1 MVILIILVLFAV
13 SNLNDDLSIRF
24 NDASESAYCDY
35 MEDIEGVIDSDTE
48 NYIAKEQQYFDDLET
63 ERNEIFSDKNLSET
77 EKRNKSSYIDALF
90 RTKGEAFNRILEQK
104 YYVQIKAKEID
115 EEPAF
120 VNELVCKRLTEDT
133 YREWLYC
140 YLYGIGFF
148 LLFYCGSYS
157 FVHLTYL
164 LVNTKIQWSI

>member
-35 MEDIEGVIDSDTE
+35 MEDVEGVIDSDTE
-48 NYIAKEQQYFDDLET
+48 NYLAKEQQYFDDLET

-104 YYVQIKAKEID
+104 YYVQIKAEEID

-133 YREWLYC
+133 YREWLYFTILMAVIIFC
-140 YLYGIGFF
+140 
-148 LLFYCGSYS
+148 
-157 FVHLTYL
+157 HLTYL